1 VLSVGLWG
9 PLYCI
14 YGAMSS
20 EQDEGVI
27 TDSIDEEKQLDL
39 SPPNENEFLV
49 QWDGDNDPLNPRSL
63 PLFRKWLIVIVVSM
77 GSVLV

>member
-1 VLSVGLWG
+1 
-9 PLYCI
+9 
-14 YGAMSS
+14 MSS

-39 SPPNENEFLV
+39 SPPNKNEFLV

-63 PLFRKWLIVIVVSM
+63 PLLRKWLIVIVVSM
-77 GSVLV
+77 GSLLV